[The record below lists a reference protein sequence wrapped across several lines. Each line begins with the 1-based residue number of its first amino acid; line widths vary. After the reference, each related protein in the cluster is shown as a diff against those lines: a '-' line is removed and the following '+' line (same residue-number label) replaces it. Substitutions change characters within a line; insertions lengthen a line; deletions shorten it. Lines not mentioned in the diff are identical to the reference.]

1 MNLKPFLAPFAAAVA
16 LIIAPQSALA
26 DRKVK
31 VYRDLDG
38 DGHYNKK
45 SYHVDRHR
53 GHYHGHSRSYYG
65 YGRPSYYGSG
75 YRSSYYRT
83 SYYGSPYSYGYGRS
97 YSSYPRTI
105 FGISFSSRP
114 TYYSTSRAY
123 RSYDRSDSLAVEV
136 QSALRSRGYYR
147 GPIDGDIGSG
157 SRAAIRAYQR
167 DRGLPTT
174 GRIDSSLLRSL
185 RIG

>member
-1 MNLKPFLAPFAAAVA
+1 MNLKPFLAPFFAAVA
-16 LIIAPQSALA
+16 LVLTPQSAFA

-45 SYHVDRHR
+45 TYSVDRHR
-53 GHYHGHSRSYYG
+53 GHRGHYHGYRNYGYSSSYYG
-65 YGRPSYYGSG
+65 YPR
-75 YRSSYYRT
+75 YRSSYYGYPG
-83 SYYGSPYSYGYGRS
+83 YYSRGY
-97 YSSYPRTI
+97 SYPRTS
-105 FGISFSSRP
+105 FGISFSTRP
-114 TYYSTSRAY
+114 TYYTSAPAY
-123 RSYDRSDSLAVEV
+123 RTSYRGDSLAVEV

-157 SRAAIRAYQR
+157 SRSAIRAYQR
-167 DRGLPTT
+167 DRGLPVT
-174 GRIDSSLLRSL
+174 GRIDSNLLRAL

>member
-1 MNLKPFLAPFAAAVA
+1 MNLKPILAPFVAAIA
-16 LIIAPQSALA
+16 LVLTPQSAFA

-45 SYHVDRHR
+45 SYNVGRH
-53 GHYHGHSRSYYG
+53 YGHSHGYRNYG
-65 YGRPSYYGSG
+65 YYPSYYGSPR
-75 YRSSYYRT
+75 YRN
-83 SYYGSPYSYGYGRS
+83 YGYGYGYPR
-97 YSSYPRTI
+97 YSSRGSYYPRTS
-105 FGISFSSRP
+105 FGVSFSTRP
-114 TYYSTSRAY
+114 SYYTAPVY
-123 RSYDRSDSLAVEV
+123 RSYDRGDSLAVEV
-136 QSALRSRGYYR
+136 QSALRGRGYYR

-167 DRGLPTT
+167 DRGLPVT
-174 GRIDSSLLRSL
+174 GRIDSSLLRAL